1 MRRLGFAL
9 ALALAPVVAG
19 CGTSSTAKAE
29 QAARPAAPIALTGR
43 VVDNAGVLPE
53 ATRKSL
59 DQRIAAL
66 EEKSGPQMVIVTVPD
81 LKGMTIE
88 QLGLALGNGWGIGAK
103 QRNDGVLLIVAP
115 NQQKVRIEVGLGL
128 ESTLT
133 NALSQHI
140 IDTDMIP
147 HFKANEFEAGIE
159 AGADR
164 IIGVLTLHPTRT

>member
-9 ALALAPVVAG
+9 AFALAQLSAA
-19 CGTSSTAKAE
+19 CGTGSAAHSQVAAQL
-29 QAARPAAPIALTGR
+29 QAPLALTGR
-43 VVDNAGVLPE
+43 VVDNTGLLA
-53 ATRKSL
+53 ATKRRIL
-59 DQRIAAL
+59 EQRL
-66 EEKSGPQMVIVTVPD
+66 ETLEKRAGPQMVIVTVSD

-88 QLGLALGNGWGIGAK
+88 AFERALGNGWGIGDK
-103 QRNDGVLLIVAP
+103 TRNDGVLLIVAP
-115 NQQKVRIEVGLGL
+115 NERKTRIEVGTGL

-133 NALSQHI
+133 NALSQNI